1 VYREFAQ
8 KRQQLQQQY
17 REAQRAGKSDK
28 ELVELGLQLK
38 QQELDLEKNYSGR
51 LMESISPQK
60 LMALRQAE
68 ADFRKIVLQQ
78 IKQRQNMQNNR
89 EMQRERIQQ
98 RQQQRNN

>member
-1 VYREFAQ
+1 
-8 KRQQLQQQY
+8 
-17 REAQRAGKSDK
+17 
-28 ELVELGLQLK
+28 
-38 QQELDLEKNYSGR
+38 
-51 LMESISPQK
+51 MESISPQK

-68 ADFRKIVLQQ
+68 ADFKKIVLQQ